1 MSAELHG
8 MLWDLAQWQ
17 LANNPI
23 DVPTSPELYKDQ
35 DLPPATL
42 ARLPDIFPLFRM
54 PPSAKT
60 PDKGKP
66 PSTGLVNTAFLE
78 LIREI
83 ERRWNELHPDSP
95 ASLGLRYSRTGQPTS
110 CAYTLHGLRV
120 RGITNLY
127 RAGISIEILSKVIA
141 GHATVAMTL
150 YYLLFEPAVLNRILN
165 DAMDTA
171 TSAPV
176 TAFADELRNMHI
188 EEARRRT
195 TYISETAL
203 EAALQTADKN
213 QFCNVDIGIC
223 PFDGTRCGDGGELL
237 RSDNLKSGPSKSVY
251 GPVRG
256 GPRNC
261 IMCRHFISGTPF
273 ILQLE
278 LFGTLLLWRRSALA
292 REQSGHR
299 ERLNVLIRQKREG
312 VINGGAFRSA
322 SDRLRA
328 ESNDLKDRIA
338 DVDNAIF
345 NTKVH
350 LEAASKILKEDEAQ
364 GRRSGY
370 ALVASGS
377 DGIVEYSEQE
387 PFDVAAVL
395 SGASRVWTILRDESL
410 ESTKRQFIDQIMF
423 NAGETPISMRAD
435 LNMEQRQAST
445 DALAQFLIERVSAA
459 DRKALTSGEAQ
470 LQDFKIDQQVATLLE
485 AVRVA
490 PVREVRSA
498 SPRHL
503 ELTEGAV

>member
-1 MSAELHG
+1 MVRAAG
-8 MLWDLAQWQ
+8 M
-17 LANNPI
+17 
-23 DVPTSPELYKDQ
+23 
-35 DLPPATL
+35 
-42 ARLPDIFPLFRM
+42 
-54 PPSAKT
+54 
-60 PDKGKP
+60 
-66 PSTGLVNTAFLE
+66 
-78 LIREI
+78 
-83 ERRWNELHPDSP
+83 
-95 ASLGLRYSRTGQPTS
+95 
-110 CAYTLHGLRV
+110 
-120 RGITNLY
+120 
-127 RAGISIEILSKVIA
+127 
-141 GHATVAMTL
+141 
-150 YYLLFEPAVLNRILN
+150 
-165 DAMDTA
+165 
-171 TSAPV
+171 
-176 TAFADELRNMHI
+176 
-188 EEARRRT
+188 
-195 TYISETAL
+195 
-203 EAALQTADKN
+203 
-213 QFCNVDIGIC
+213 
-223 PFDGTRCGDGGELL
+223 GELL